1 MKAKKL
7 NIQLLGKFLYKLRSY
22 SDCKFEYSI
31 EISKM
36 LYFSCS
42 IALCRYCAFFN
53 ELKVCG
59 RPVLSKS
66 IGTIFPSVCSLQVPV
81 THGSSHSISN
91 SPPTE
96 RLQLT
101 AGSDHS

>member
-7 NIQLLGKFLYKLRSY
+7 NNQLLGKLLYKLRSY
-22 SDCKFEYSI
+22 SNCKFEYSI
-31 EISKM
+31 EISKV
-36 LYFSCS
+36 LYFSCF

-53 ELKVCG
+53 ELRVCG

-66 IGTIFPSVCSLQVPV
+66 VGTIFPSVCSLQVPV
-81 THGSSHSISN
+81 THGSSSISD
-91 SPPTE
+91 SPPAE